1 MSGCGT
7 RRNAAAAP
15 SQTSPARRL
24 KPTYE
29 ADVDNCEPLPPAIA
43 ATPTSPSES
52 SRSSTRSWA
61 IALIVDAG
69 PLYAYVDG
77 DDAHH
82 EACLELLETHPG
94 PLIVPTLVIT
104 EVAYLIATR
113 LGWQAET
120 RFLGDLAAGE
130 MSLEAIHSKDTL
142 RIAELVAR
150 YHDLPLGT
158 VDASVIAA
166 AERLGV
172 LEMAT
177 LDRRHFTVVR
187 PRHVEAFHLLPGRS

>member
-1 MSGCGT
+1 
-7 RRNAAAAP
+7 
-15 SQTSPARRL
+15 L
-24 KPTYE
+24 
-29 ADVDNCEPLPPAIA
+29 
-43 ATPTSPSES
+43 
-52 SRSSTRSWA
+52 A
-61 IALIVDAG
+61 IALIIDAG

-82 EACLELLETHPG
+82 QACLELLETHPG

-104 EVAYLIATR
+104 EVVYLIASR

-120 RFLGDLAAGE
+120 RFLGDLVAGE
-130 MSLEAIHSKDTL
+130 VTLEPVDSKDIL

-166 AERLGV
+166 AERLGAREV
-172 LEMAT
+172 AT
-177 LDRRHFTVVR
+177 VDRRHFAVVR
-187 PRHVEAFHLLPGRS
+187 PNHVEAFDLLPAL

>member
-1 MSGCGT
+1 
-7 RRNAAAAP
+7 
-15 SQTSPARRL
+15 L
-24 KPTYE
+24 
-29 ADVDNCEPLPPAIA
+29 
-43 ATPTSPSES
+43 
-52 SRSSTRSWA
+52 A

-82 EACLELLETHPG
+82 QACLELLETHPG

-104 EVAYLIATR
+104 EVVYLIASR

-120 RFLGDLAAGE
+120 RFLGDLVAGE
-130 MSLEAIHSKDTL
+130 VTLEPVDSKDIL

-166 AERLGV
+166 AERLGAREV
-172 LEMAT
+172 AT
-177 LDRRHFTVVR
+177 VDRRHFAVVR
-187 PRHVEAFHLLPGRS
+187 PNHVEAFDLLPAL